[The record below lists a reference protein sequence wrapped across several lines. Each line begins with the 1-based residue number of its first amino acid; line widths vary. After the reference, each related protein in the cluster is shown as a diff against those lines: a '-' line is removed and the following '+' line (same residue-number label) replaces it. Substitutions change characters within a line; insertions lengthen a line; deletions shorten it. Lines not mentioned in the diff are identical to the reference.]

1 VLLLRVGSELIAV
14 CGFGVEESLQS
25 GDGEIFLLEVGGG
38 LVELFFEVV
47 ALFGQL
53 EVFCLEL
60 FVVSGSLLEV

>member
-1 VLLLRVGSELIAV
+1 VLLLRVGSELVAV

-25 GDGEIFLLEVGGG
+25 GDGDVFLLQVGGG

-53 EVFCLEL
+53 EVFCL
-60 FVVSGSLLEV
+60 

>member
-1 VLLLRVGSELIAV
+1 MLLLRVGSELIAV

>member
-1 VLLLRVGSELIAV
+1 MLLLRVGGELIAV

-25 GDGEIFLLEVGGG
+25 GDGDVFLLQVGGS

-53 EVFCLEL
+53 DVFFL
-60 FVVSGSLLEV
+60 